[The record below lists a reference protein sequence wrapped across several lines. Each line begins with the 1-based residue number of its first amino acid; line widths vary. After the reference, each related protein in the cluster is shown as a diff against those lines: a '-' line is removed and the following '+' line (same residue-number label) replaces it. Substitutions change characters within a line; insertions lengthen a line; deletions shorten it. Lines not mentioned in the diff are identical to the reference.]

1 MKLLL
6 DTHVL
11 IWAATGDTKL
21 SKTAAQLI
29 DDESNTLYFSAA
41 SIWELT
47 IKGSERTGVNPSVL
61 RKELLDAGYVEIP
74 ITSAHGLNV
83 SALPNHHRDPFDRIM
98 VAQAMAEGISLVTHD
113 SAMHAYPHTIIV

>member
-21 SKTAAQLI
+21 SKAAAQLI

-47 IKGSERTGVNPSVL
+47 IKGTERTGVNPSVL
-61 RKELLDAGYVEIP
+61 RKELTDAGYLEIP

-83 SALPNHHRDPFDRIM
+83 GTLPNHHRDPFDRIM

-113 SAMHAYPHTIIV
+113 SAMKAYPHTIIV

>member
-11 IWAATGDTKL
+11 VWAATGDAKL
-21 SKTAAQLI
+21 SGKAAQLI
-29 DDESNTLYFSAA
+29 DDEANSLYFSAA

-47 IKGSERTGVNPSVL
+47 IQGAERTGINPALL
-61 RKELLDAGYVEIP
+61 RKELIDAGYLEIP
-74 ITSAHGLNV
+74 ITSAHALTVGN
-83 SALPNHHRDPFDRIM
+83 LPNHHRDPFDRIM
-98 VAQAMAEGISLVTHD
+98 VAQALAEGVSLVTHD